1 MFNNNQQPMGNMG
14 NFGGYQQPQFNAYQ
28 QPYTGG
34 FQQQQPQVKI
44 NNILTPEQIK
54 KLKNNAE
61 QFTLSLSDEDLEKAW
76 CLHFDENGNR
86 TLLEDPETGTYTC
99 SICGSTFKPIET
111 EAGLDDLNSA
121 IQCVLDIIQSIK
133 CYSPNLIPVEAAKK
147 FYTLIP
153 LLEKVPK
160 LLSTSIDY
168 AMKTV
173 NANNNNNNYYYNNG
187 MGTTAQFQNLAGL
200 FGGGM
205 VGAYQQPSYGY
216 NAQNPNPAAF
226 GYAGTATPAG
236 ANPFG
241 QPGGPA
247 PQGYPQPN
255 QGYVF
260 NPDPAAANQPVQTS
274 VQAPVPN
281 QPAVVDA
288 PAAPVADA
296 GTTTVKEEVK
306 L

>member
-1 MFNNNQQPMGNMG
+1 MITNTQQPIMG
-14 NFGGYQQPQFNAYQ
+14 NFGAYQQPQFNAYQ
-28 QPYTGG
+28 QPYGG

-54 KLKNNAE
+54 KLKNNAD
-61 QFTLSLSDEDLEKAW
+61 QFTLSLTDEDLEKAW
-76 CLHFDENGNR
+76 CLHFDENGQKALVYNSE
-86 TLLEDPETGTYTC
+86 TDTFTCSVCGSSFTPINMDAGLEDL
-99 SICGSTFKPIET
+99 K
-111 EAGLDDLNSA
+111 SA
-121 IQCVLDIIQSIK
+121 IQCVLNMIQSIK

-160 LLSTSIDY
+160 LLTTSIDY
-168 AMKTV
+168 AVKSDS
-173 NANNNNNNYYYNNG
+173 NNNNNNYYYNNG

-205 VGAYQQPSYGY
+205 VGGYQQPSYGY
-216 NAQNPNPAAF
+216 NAQNPNPASF

-241 QPGGPA
+241 QPGGPV
-247 PQGYPQPN
+247 PQQGYPQPN
-255 QGYVF
+255 QGYAF

-274 VQAPVPN
+274 VQAPVPT
-281 QPAVVDA
+281 QPAAVDVS
-288 PAAPVADA
+288 AAPVADA